1 MQWLAKAGAHVTII
15 ERFPH
20 LRTGGQSID
29 IRTVGVTVMRKMAG
43 MEAAVRAKKTQID
56 GLSFVREDGQP
67 YGTIRATGNPDQQSL
82 VSEYEIFRGDL
93 SQILFDM
100 TKNNDNINYVFGEQV
115 SSIQQQCDGKDNESV
130 AVEFANGYPTSDY
143 DLVVAC
149 DGATSRTRALGLG
162 CGVRDHMK
170 PTNCWAAYFSIDQ
183 DLLEGSKIGQGYSA
197 PGGRFFALGPDP
209 SGVNRVTLMGI
220 NPRDAHDVGLL
231 FRKAM
236 TQGDNALK
244 QFIAKLYEGAGWK
257 TNELIKGMFE
267 SKDFYAT
274 EIVQVQIPNL
284 FKGRFVLVGD
294 AGYAPGFTGG
304 GTSLAIAGA
313 YVLAGEVSRHKGN
326 LAEGLKAY
334 EERMRPI
341 INELQKVPPLVPAIL
356 APQTAWGLWLRN
368 NIFAFIV
375 WTRILEF
382 GQRFFAGAF
391 ASTDK
396 HKLPDYDWVA

>member
-1 MQWLAKAGAHVTII
+1 
-15 ERFPH
+15 
-20 LRTGGQSID
+20 
-29 IRTVGVTVMRKMAG
+29 MRKMAG
-43 MEAAVRAKKTQID
+43 METAVRAKTTQID
-56 GLSFVREDGQP
+56 GISFVREDGRP

-100 TKNNDNINYVFGEQV
+100 TKDDDNIKFVFGEQV
-115 SSIQQQCDGKDNESV
+115 SSIQQQQGGKDNESV
-130 AVEFANGYPTSDY
+130 IVEFANGYPTSEY

-149 DGATSRTRALGLG
+149 DGATSRTRALGLD
-162 CGVRDHMK
+162 CGVRDHMV
-170 PTNCWAAYFSIDQ
+170 PTNCWAAYFSINQ
-183 DLLEGSKIGQGYSA
+183 DLLEGSKIGQSYSA
-197 PGGRFFALGPDP
+197 PGGRFFAIGPDP

-220 NPRDAHDVGLL
+220 NPPDAHEAGLL
-231 FRKAM
+231 FRKAV
-236 TQGDNALK
+236 TPGDDALK
-244 QFIAKLYEGAGWK
+244 QFISQLYESAGWR

-274 EIVQVQIPNL
+274 EIVQVQIPTL
-284 FKGRFVLVGD
+284 SKGRFVLIGD

-313 YVLAGEVSRHKGN
+313 YVLAGEVSRCKGN

-334 EERMRPI
+334 ETRMRPI

-368 NIFAFIV
+368 NIFAFIA
-375 WTRILEF
+375 WARILEF

-396 HKLPDYDWVA
+396 HKLPSYDSMA